1 MTNSALKVNSAFRV
15 HGVRGRGVT
24 VLFSRQLFVASEL
37 DGEGDGHL
45 ASPVLDVFVRL
56 LFIVHVSPA

>member
-1 MTNSALKVNSAFRV
+1 M
-15 HGVRGRGVT
+15 T